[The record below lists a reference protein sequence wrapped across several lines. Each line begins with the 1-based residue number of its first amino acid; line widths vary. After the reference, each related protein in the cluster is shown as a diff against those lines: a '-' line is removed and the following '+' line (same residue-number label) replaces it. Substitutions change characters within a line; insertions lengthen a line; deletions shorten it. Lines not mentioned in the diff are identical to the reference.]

1 MRCPHCQFIND
12 DAAEICARCGRAL
25 DAASLRAELA
35 VARQAVERLRRYLPA
50 VVAESVLY
58 DQDRLRGERRE
69 VTVLFADAVNFTH
82 LSVSLDAESIF
93 NLINDLMS
101 RLVECVHR
109 YGGMVDKFTGDGL
122 MAVFGAP
129 IAHENDPELAVRSAL
144 DMQKAATEFESVARA
159 QLGAALQIR
168 IGAHSGPVVAGVL
181 GTQQQAAYTVL
192 GETVNLAA
200 RLQSAARPG
209 GVLVSARVYQQTRAF
224 FNFETAGTVQIKGL
238 DQPIVAYEAIG
249 DRSEPLPT
257 RGIAGV
263 SSIFL
268 GHDAELAQLR
278 ELSAAFEHDRR
289 GRVVVVQGEA
299 GLGKSRLV
307 REWLATPISAA
318 VIWRGHGLPYTE
330 GVGYAA
336 FRSLLQD
343 ALRAFG
349 PHDPWEAHITPALR
363 PFLRQL
369 LGAPLSAD
377 EQLALRNLEP
387 ERVKQLTTL
396 SFREWLMGE
405 ARTRPVIL
413 IIDDFHWADNLSREL
428 LQAVVNLVRELPVLL
443 CVMTRPQ
450 PEKPLKLDVA
460 PADRPL
466 AAPVSLKI
474 ELKPLSADH
483 SRALLGH
490 LVHLND
496 LPEPMINTIL
506 ARSEGTPFYIEEF
519 VRVLIEKDILKP
531 GDGQWRVAAAV
542 ELQTIDIPTS
552 LSGLMMTRFDR
563 LPKDLQQVLRSAA
576 VLGLQFAARL
586 LEEVE
591 RRLHGSISVQPIVE
605 RLIDMGMLED
615 RHEGGELAYA
625 FSHILSQE
633 TIYNSILHS
642 QRPGLHRTVAETIE
656 TLYAD
661 DLANQAEALALHYD
675 RARVREKA
683 MRYAVQAGDRS
694 RARFANHEAIEYY
707 SRALQLSQHLSGY
720 EDTRWRAAIG
730 LGEVEQL
737 IGEYEEAI
745 AFYQATLEEWS
756 EASAEDRAWAMLKL
770 AQVWDKRGNLQEAQN
785 WLRQALAQLD
795 RVRGSAPELRAQVYS
810 DLGWLG
816 LRRGDLTAA
825 KDWLEQGLALVG
837 DTEQYGVLS
846 SILNRLGAVYY
857 NRSEWQQAAGY
868 VERAL
873 ALREKLGD
881 VVGYARS
888 INNLGILKQASGDW
902 DGALADYQRA
912 VEMHERIGEVEGL
925 AQAYTNLGVLC
936 TDLGDWTR
944 AEDYLRNSFNIAQ
957 RIGHPSELAQ
967 AHMNLGRLY
976 LLQARWPE
984 CAHHLNASIPLYAEV
999 GARANVSLIDAYDLQ
1014 GRLAIEQGQFD
1025 GVVQWAAR
1033 CRELLREFT
1042 NSDSGDS
1049 VEWGRYEQLIGR
1061 IAMGSGNLAKARQH
1075 FDRSATIFKATGS
1088 ELEYGRAMYWSV
1100 ALSSKLHE
1108 DTRAGEEAD
1117 VARNIFSRLG
1127 AKVDLI
1133 RIESLIL

>member
-1 MRCPHCQFIND
+1 MHCPQCGFVNEVAARHCAQ
-12 DAAEICARCGRAL
+12 CGAVL
-25 DAASLRAELA
+25 DVAVLRQELA
-35 VARQAVERLRRYLPA
+35 ETRSAVDRLRRFLPA
-50 VVAESVLY
+50 VVADGVLH
-58 DQDRLRGERRE
+58 DPDRLRGERRE
-69 VTVLFADAVNFTH
+69 ITVLFADAVNFTH

-93 NLINDLMS
+93 NLINALLS
-101 RLVECVHR
+101 RLVECIHR

-129 IAHENDPELAVRSAL
+129 IAHEDDAELAVRAAL
-144 DMQKAATEFESVARA
+144 DMQKAAMEFEPMARA
-159 QLGAALQIR
+159 QLGAPLQIR
-168 IGAHSGPVVAGVL
+168 IGIHSGPAVAGVL
-181 GTQQQAAYTVL
+181 GTAQQTAYTVI

-200 RLQSAARPG
+200 RLQSAARPAG
-209 GVLVSARVYQQTRAF
+209 ILVSARVFQQTRAF
-224 FNFETAGTVQIKGL
+224 FNFQTAGSVQVKGF
-238 DQPIVAYEAIG
+238 DQPIVVYEAVG

-268 GHDAELAQLR
+268 GHDAELDQLR
-278 ELSAAFEHDRR
+278 TVLAGFVRDRR
-289 GRVVVVQGEA
+289 GQVVIVQGEA
-299 GLGKSRLV
+299 GMGKSRLV
-307 REWLATPISAA
+307 REWLTSPVGEAA
-318 VIWRGHGLPYTE
+318 IWRGQGLPYTE

-343 ALRAFG
+343 ALRTYAS
-349 PHDPWEAHITPALR
+349 HDTWETHITPALR

-369 LGAPLSAD
+369 LDLPLTAD
-377 EQLALRNLEP
+377 EQFAFRNLEP
-387 ERVKQLTTL
+387 ERVKQLTAL
-396 SFREWLMGE
+396 AFREWLMTE

-413 IIDDFHWADNLSREL
+413 IIDDFHWADDLSRDM
-428 LQAVVNLVRELPVLL
+428 LQAVVNLVREAPVLL

-450 PEKPLKLDVA
+450 PEKPLQLD
-460 PADRPL
+460 PAVPG
-466 AAPVSLKI
+466 VKI
-474 ELKPLSADH
+474 ELKPLSAEH

-490 LVHLND
+490 LVNLGD
-496 LPEPMINTIL
+496 LPESIINTIL
-506 ARSEGTPFYIEEF
+506 ARSEGNPFYIEEF
-519 VRVLIEKDILKP
+519 VRVLIEKEVLKP
-531 GDGQWRVAAAV
+531 GDGQWRVASAV

-552 LSGLMMTRFDR
+552 LGGLMMTRFDR

-591 RRLHGSISVQPIVE
+591 RRLRGSAGVQPVVE
-605 RLIDMGMLED
+605 RLIDMGMLEE
-615 RHEGGELAYA
+615 RRGTGELAYA

-642 QRPGLHRTVAETIE
+642 QRPGLHRTVAESIE
-656 TLYAD
+656 ALYAD
-661 DLANQAEALALHYD
+661 DLSSQVEALALHYD

-683 MRYAVQAGDRS
+683 MRYAVQAGERARS
-694 RARFANHEAIEYY
+694 RFANHEAIEYF

-720 EDTRWRAAIG
+720 EATRWKAAIG

-756 EASAEDRAWAMLKL
+756 EASPEDRAWAMLKL

-795 RVRGSAPELRAQVYS
+795 RVRGSVPELRAQIYS
-810 DLGWLG
+810 DLGWMS

-825 KDWLEQGLALVG
+825 KDWLEQGLALVV
-837 DTEQYGVLS
+837 DTEHYGVLS
-846 SILNRLGAVYY
+846 SVLNRLGAVYY
-857 NRSEWQQAAGY
+857 NRSEWKQAAGY

-873 ALREKLGD
+873 DLREKLGD

-936 TDLGDWTR
+936 TDLGDWAQ

-976 LLQARWPE
+976 LLQARW
-984 CAHHLNASIPLYAEV
+984 ADGTRHLNASIPLYAEV
-999 GARANVSLIDAYDLQ
+999 GARANVNLIDAYDLQ
-1014 GRLAIEQGQFD
+1014 GRLALEQGQFD
-1025 GVVQWAAR
+1025 SAQQWANR

-1061 IAMGSGNLAKARQH
+1061 IAMGSGDLAKARQH
-1075 FDRSATIFKATGS
+1075 FDRSAAIFKATGS
-1088 ELEYGRAMYWSV
+1088 QLEDGRAMYWSA
-1100 ALSSKLHE
+1100 ALSSKLH
-1108 DTRAGEEAD
+1108 DSPRASEEAE
-1117 VARNIFSRLG
+1117 AAHRIFSSLG
-1127 AKVDLI
+1127 AKADLA
-1133 RIESLIL
+1133 RLEKLSL